1 MRNAPS
7 APFTP
12 SPLRGNAL
20 KAALRGLVIG
30 LLAATTLMRAQC
42 QQLLEEETDVRVSKQ
57 VPESGSCGTTP
68 TTFAL
73 EFSGEMDASSVTAVN
88 GGGGACTANVQVSA
102 NNFTTCLNFVAAP
115 TTDDKK
121 QFVYTPQAPGFVA
134 ATSYKIKVTTGA
146 KSSSGK
152 AISSEYI
159 SPAGFG
165 DGDQLV
171 ISEVGYCRYTN
182 QSCWFEI
189 HNKSSQCT
197 AKLNKYHIRATYTPG
212 FNAANK
218 GVFTFPAGASDSDS
232 ASIGP
237 GAYLLIRGLV
247 NSSKHFNSPGQY
259 VLYDEANSRRP
270 YWQGSIPSGGAI
282 EIVGNGPNG
291 TAGDGDDITMDFV
304 RFGTSGATSATGGEM
319 AGGEA
324 PMWAANDEQ
333 HFGKSIAR
341 NANQADTNA
350 AADWTQRAFATPGAP
365 NDVTCDTDADNDGIP
380 DCSEVSGSTYAGLNL
395 YAMGARTGQRDV
407 FLEVDYM
414 DSTDPGVIPQK
425 AALDKVKAV
434 FAARGYKL
442 HFDVGDLYHQADGIN
457 EAFHDLGNA
466 SAKVPFAQ
474 GIELGGSA
482 DKANFYTYK
491 YGHMDQRRRGV
502 FYYVLFA
509 YSRNADG
516 SAGSSGVAE
525 ILGNDAIVSL
535 GNWGLAADS
544 NRLINYQASTLMH
557 EWGHNLGL
565 YHGGDDSDNY
575 KPNYYSIMNYHYQLA
590 GLPAL
595 NNNPGDRYY
604 LYRRNN
610 FGDCSLITSVSQLT
624 NNYNSPTFKM
634 DFSTGAGGIINET
647 TGISE
652 AAGLNGGSSA
662 VDFNCNGSI
671 GAIAGNTKDLNGDG
685 YNSLNDYDDWG
696 NITIFFNRQLSGVD
710 SGYFQVIDGEKIH
723 IDPIG
728 NDRQPVV
735 DEPDMAWA
743 RAK

>member
-1 MRNAPS
+1 M
-7 APFTP
+7 
-12 SPLRGNAL
+12 L
-20 KAALRGLVIG
+20 KLHAVAQNPVIKDARYSKSLARTLVMG
-30 LLAATTLMRAQC
+30 LLLTTAFMRAQC

-57 VPESGSCGTTP
+57 IPEAGSCGATP
-68 TTFAL
+68 TTFSL
-73 EFSGEMDASSVTAVN
+73 EFSTEMDESSVSGVN
-88 GGGGACTANVQVSA
+88 TLTACTANVQISA
-102 NNFTTCLNFVAAP
+102 DNFATCLNMAAAP
-115 TTDDKK
+115 TTGDKK
-121 QFVYTPQAPGFVA
+121 LFVYTATMA
-134 ATSYKIKVTTGA
+134 AGTSYKIKVTTGA
-146 KSSSGK
+146 KSASGK
-152 AISSEYI
+152 AINAQYV
-159 SPAGFG
+159 SPSGFG

-171 ISEVGYCRYTN
+171 ISEVGYCMYTN

-189 HNKSSQCT
+189 HNKSTQCT
-197 AKLNKYHIRATYTPG
+197 ANLSKYHVRATRTPG
-212 FNAANK
+212 FNADTK
-218 GVFTFPAGASDSDS
+218 DGIFPFAAGASDSQG
-232 ASIGP
+232 ASLAP
-237 GAYLLIRGLV
+237 GAYAVVRGVV
-247 NSSKHFNSPGQY
+247 NTGKHFNSTGQF
-259 VLYDEANSRRP
+259 VLYDQVNGRRP
-270 YWQGSIPSGGAI
+270 NWTGGSAAGQGGAI
-282 EIVGNGPNG
+282 ELVSNGPNG
-291 TAGDGDDITMDFV
+291 TANDGDDVTMDFV
-304 RFGTSGATSATGGEM
+304 RFGGSTATSVTGSEMSGGAATNW
-319 AGGEA
+319 
-324 PMWAANDEQ
+324 PFNDEA

-341 NANQADTNA
+341 NANLTDSNL
-350 AADWTQRAFATPGAP
+350 AADWTQRAFGTPGAP
-365 NDVTCDTDADNDGIP
+365 NDVTCDTDNDNDGIP
-380 DCSEVSGSTYAGLNL
+380 DCSEVQGSTYAGLNL

-414 DSTDPGVIPQK
+414 DSNDPGVVPHK

-434 FAARGYKL
+434 FAAKGYKL

-457 EAFHDLGNA
+457 EAMHDLGNA

-491 YGHMDQRRRGV
+491 YGHMDPRRRGV

-525 ILGNDAIVSL
+525 VFGNDAIVSL
-535 GNWGLAADS
+535 GNWGLIANS

-590 GLPAL
+590 GLPTL

-634 DFSTGAGGIINET
+634 DFSTGAGGVINEI

-652 AAGLNGGSSA
+652 AAGLNGGSSP

-671 GAIAGNTKDLNGDG
+671 GAIAGNAKDLNGDG

-696 NITIFFNRQLSGVD
+696 NITIFFNRQFSGTD
-710 SGYFQVIDGEKIH
+710 SGYFQVMDGEKIH
-723 IDPIG
+723 IDPVG

-743 RAK
+743 REK